1 MYPVKYATIGSSKI
15 TQNFIDGTKISKKM
29 LHSAVYSRTY
39 DRGELFSKVNGNVPI
54 YTSFDDLVKSDIEAF
69 YVASPNKYHYEQS
82 KFLLEHGKHV
92 ICEKSISA
100 HPDQVKELVEIAK
113 KNGVI
118 FMEALMF
125 MHLPSR
131 NILSDA
137 LSEIGEI
144 KSVNINFC
152 QRSSRYD
159 AYRKGNLPNIFNPEC
174 ETGALLDLGVYCVY
188 PSVYYWGRPKSVLA
202 ASAFLSSG
210 VDGTGSVIFDYGNK
224 LVTLNYSKL
233 CQGMAPSQFV
243 GDEGCVTVDSISTLE
258 NINIYDTKGNKKH
271 LWDGESKETLMSYEA
286 GEFAD
291 FVYNIEENKE
301 YYDFCTNVMISVSE
315 LMYEIRMKSGLYY
328 PSDNTNK

>member
-1 MYPVKYATIGSSKI
+1 MDQLRFATIGSSKI
-15 TQNFIDGTKISKKM
+15 TQNFIDGTRISKKM

-39 DRGELFSKVNGNVPI
+39 EQGEMFSRANGNVPV
-54 YTSFDDLVKSDIEAF
+54 YTSLEKLAESDIEAI
-69 YVASPNKYHYEQS
+69 YVASPNKFHYEQS
-82 KFLLEHGKHV
+82 KFMLEHGKHV

-100 HPDQVKELVEIAK
+100 QPEQVKELVEIAK
-113 KNGVI
+113 EHNVI

-125 MHLPSR
+125 MHLPSK

-159 AYRKGNLPNIFNPEC
+159 AYRNGELPNIFDPKC

-188 PSVYYWGRPKSVLA
+188 PSVYFWGRPKRVEATS
-202 ASAFLSSG
+202 SFLSSG
-210 VDGTGSVIFDYGNK
+210 VDGTGSVIFDYGDK

-233 CQGMAPSQFV
+233 CQGMVPSQFV

-258 NINIYDTKGNKKH
+258 NINIYDTKGNKRH
-271 LWDGESKETLMSYEA
+271 LWDGESKEKLMSHEA
-286 GEFAD
+286 GDFAEFVRNAED
-291 FVYNIEENKE
+291 NKR
-301 YYDFCTNVMISVSE
+301 YYDFCTDIMISVSE

-328 PSDNTNK
+328 PSDKINK